1 MTRPLL
7 LGRLARACDDRA
19 RDALLRRLRTITEV
33 DAPHVVIDGKRLL
46 NFASNDYLGLA
57 QHPAVVEALVVA
69 AGQWGVG
76 ASAAHLLGGHRREHD
91 LLESELAAWCRRDR
105 AVLFSTGYMANL
117 GIMQALLDPRA
128 LCVQDKLNHVCLI
141 DGARL
146 SGSRLRRY
154 VHADVDSAR
163 RQLDSDPAAAALLAT
178 DGVFSMDGDIA
189 PLQALASLCREQ
201 QATLAVDDAHGL
213 GVLGADGSGSV
224 ADAGLGQDDVPVY
237 MATLGKALGVVG
249 AFVAGSDALVD
260 GLIQFARTH
269 VYTTAM
275 PPALAAATRVALGL
289 ARDEVWR
296 REKLA
301 RLIRQFRD
309 GAARRGISLA
319 VSRTPIQPVL
329 IGQSDEATRLSAQL
343 EAAGFF
349 VPAIRP
355 PTVAENAARLRVT
368 LSAVHEEA
376 DVDALLAALGAAWTS
391 LRQ

>member
-1 MTRPLL
+1 
-7 LGRLARACDDRA
+7 
-19 RDALLRRLRTITEV
+19 LRTITEV